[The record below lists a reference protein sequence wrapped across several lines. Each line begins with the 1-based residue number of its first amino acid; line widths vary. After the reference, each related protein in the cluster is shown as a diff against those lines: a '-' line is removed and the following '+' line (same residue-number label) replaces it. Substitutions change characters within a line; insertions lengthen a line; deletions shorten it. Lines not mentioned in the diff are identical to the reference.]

1 MITAAS
7 TGNKCK
13 ITEEEEEEEEEEET
27 RSGECL
33 RSSVKISTNR

>member
-13 ITEEEEEEEEEEET
+13 ITEEEEEGEEEET